1 MHMQANIISRSG
13 AAHEPATTTA
23 AQRSTS
29 ATKAG
34 TVTLHRFGPFLGAPD
49 SSPFVIKT
57 MVLLKLAGL
66 AYRDVQGNPLK
77 APKKLLPYIEDEG
90 ANVADSTFIRRHI
103 ERKYGFD
110 FDAALSPEQ
119 KAVAWAVERMCED
132 HLYFAML
139 EERWLNRATFKK
151 GVGTMFGVL
160 PAPLRPIAKVMLRR
174 ANAQR
179 LHGHG
184 LGRHSKSDIATLATH
199 DIDALAAL
207 IGDKSYLMGEKP
219 CGSDA
224 FVFGIVTSIL
234 TPPLDGALRTA
245 MQKHANLVAYR
256 DRLTRQFFPDLVG
269 R

>member
-1 MHMQANIISRSG
+1 MQANVVSRSG
-13 AAHEPATTTA
+13 AAREPTA
-23 AQRSTS
+23 PAGAVRNTS
-29 ATKAG
+29 AVKPSTI
-34 TVTLHRFGPFLGAPD
+34 TLHRFGPFLGAPD
-49 SSPFVIKT
+49 SSPFVIKA

-90 ANVADSTFIRRHI
+90 ATVADSTLIRRHI

-139 EERWLNRATFKK
+139 EERWLDRATFKK

-174 ANAQR
+174 ANTAR

-184 LGRHSKSDIATLATH
+184 LGRHSKSDIAMLGTR

-207 IGDKSYLMGEKP
+207 IGDKPYLMGEKA

-224 FVFGIVTSIL
+224 FAFGIVTSIL
-234 TPPLDGALRTA
+234 TPPLDGALRAA

-256 DRLTRQFFPDLVG
+256 DRLTRQFFPEPA
-269 R
+269 RR

>member
-1 MHMQANIISRSG
+1 MQANVVSRSD
-13 AAHEPATTTA
+13 AAHEPAAPATTA
-23 AQRSTS
+23 RNSS
-29 ATKAG
+29 AVKAG
-34 TVTLHRFGPFLGAPD
+34 TITLHRFGRFLGAPD

-90 ANVADSTFIRRHI
+90 VTVADSTLIRLHI

-110 FDAALSPEQ
+110 VDAALNPEQ
-119 KAVAWAVERMCED
+119 KALAWAVERMCED

-139 EERWLNRATFKK
+139 EQRWLDRATFKK

-174 ANAQR
+174 ANAAR

-184 LGRHSKSDIATLATH
+184 LGRHSKSDIAMLATR

-207 IGDKSYLMGEKP
+207 IGDKPYLMGEKP

-224 FVFGIVTSIL
+224 LVFGIVTSIL
-234 TPPLDGALRTA
+234 TPPLDGALRAA

-256 DRLTRQFFPDLVG
+256 DRLTRQFFPDLAG